1 MKCQPW
7 SPLMLQDT
15 DRALQREGCNAGVE
29 LRVFVLVFAVVGPT
43 DEVLVLITVGAVTDE
58 WFLYR

>member
-15 DRALQREGCNAGVE
+15 DRALQSEEYNAGVE
-29 LRVFVLVFAVVGPT
+29 LLGFVVVFALVGPT
-43 DEVLVLITVGAVTDE
+43 DEELVLIIVDAV
-58 WFLYR
+58 